1 MLPDPVV
8 PGATLAA
15 ATARALGVAYGP
27 SDPEGVL
34 SDDEDALD
42 DSVGYAS
49 FSDVLASVLLSP
61 ERAGSMLADHGALT
75 CPFARSEDCVHD
87 GPATPPSTAVDM
99 EVDEG
104 AQWPATAQRSLSP
117 PRELRVAGK
126 RRRLNDVDDEDQRE
140 LAELLQLIDEDEAG
154 TPPIALRPSAA
165 SALPASVLSV
175 FVHNAHHFRCTL
187 CTYTAASFASLKR
200 HRVTRHRRITFLDRF
215 SAGCACG
222 LPFASRLAAATHA
235 QACASLLSTTSA
247 TALTAGGASSHTAV
261 EATATVSAAA
271 ITVSALPLQDSSELT
286 ASPPLVSSSTVDLQ
300 VTDDDDTVPPSTTRW
315 SSPLPRAL
323 IASRVAAR
331 LDEVPA
337 PRWGPPLPRSVV
349 ASRIADRLLPP
360 DLDDEETK
368 EEEDS
373 PASVRAVGDEEEHAD
388 GDSGEWLLRFD
399 GACRAN
405 PGPGGAGAALF
416 KPSGPVV
423 WTGSHYMP
431 SNGETNN
438 TAEYTALLLGVR
450 AAADHGVQRL
460 RVEGDSILVIR
471 QVRGIFATRSTRLR
485 RLRNAV
491 KAEIARLD
499 CVTLHHVDRQ
509 ANGHADRLANQA
521 LDRRRSLMECEVHP
535 DGSGCTASPTAS
547 PGHPAGTR
555 SGCCRLCC

>member
-1 MLPDPVV
+1 M
-8 PGATLAA
+8 
-15 ATARALGVAYGP
+15 
-27 SDPEGVL
+27 
-34 SDDEDALD
+34 
-42 DSVGYAS
+42 
-49 FSDVLASVLLSP
+49 
-61 ERAGSMLADHGALT
+61 
-75 CPFARSEDCVHD
+75 
-87 GPATPPSTAVDM
+87 
-99 EVDEG
+99 
-104 AQWPATAQRSLSP
+104 
-117 PRELRVAGK
+117 
-126 RRRLNDVDDEDQRE
+126 
-140 LAELLQLIDEDEAG
+140 
-154 TPPIALRPSAA
+154 
-165 SALPASVLSV
+165 
-175 FVHNAHHFRCTL
+175 
-187 CTYTAASFASLKR
+187 
-200 HRVTRHRRITFLDRF
+200 
-215 SAGCACG
+215 
-222 LPFASRLAAATHA
+222 
-235 QACASLLSTTSA
+235 
-247 TALTAGGASSHTAV
+247 
-261 EATATVSAAA
+261 
-271 ITVSALPLQDSSELT
+271 
-286 ASPPLVSSSTVDLQ
+286 SSSTVDLQ
-300 VTDDDDTVPPSTTRW
+300 VTDDDDTAPPSTTRW

-323 IASRVAAR
+323 IASRAAAR

-450 AAADHGVQRL
+450 AAADHGVKRL

-521 LDRRRSLMECEVHP
+521 LDRRRSQMECGVHP
-535 DGSGCTASPTAS
+535 DGSGCTASPTA
-547 PGHPAGTR
+547 GADQPAGTVDLTPAVAASAVDLPADIDDGEVYAPMR
-555 SGCCRLCC
+555 VSHQEVPARPSRLRLRKLEDDEIEAASEVVERLSAALSAKISDASD